1 MCFKN
6 QKQTLSENRLTIN
19 SIRNELEMLSNMLKY
34 KTAMLMVSKKKSTSA
49 FSNAQ
54 LVIAKTKRYNKNII
68 GDGILVHSREDTLSK
83 FINPISKNCEWVF
96 DGIIY

>member
-1 MCFKN
+1 
-6 QKQTLSENRLTIN
+6 
-19 SIRNELEMLSNMLKY
+19 MLSNMLKH

-96 DGIIY
+96 DGIIYQKVKILKIASSCFYKARKSNIT